1 MLPAVHAAAVR
12 GCTDVVFVHPPSGG
26 RGVMMP
32 CLSKL
37 APTHNMALDNLRDVA
52 ARDGFQVWVRFS
64 CNIATHLHVSWKQ
77 AARGLCDRDLNEE

>member
-12 GCTDVVFVHPPSGG
+12 GCTDVVFVHPSSGG

-32 CLSKL
+32 CLSNL

-52 ARDGFQVWVRFS
+52 ARDGFQAWVRFS
-64 CNIATHLHVSWKQ
+64 FNTATHLHVSWKQ